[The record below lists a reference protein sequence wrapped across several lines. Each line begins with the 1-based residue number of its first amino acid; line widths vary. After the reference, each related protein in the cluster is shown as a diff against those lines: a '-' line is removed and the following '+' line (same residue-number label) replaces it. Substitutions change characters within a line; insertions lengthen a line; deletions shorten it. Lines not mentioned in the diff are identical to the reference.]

1 MIETLHTN
9 PARIKSD
16 AAEYAYISLRDFI
29 INIKP
34 STNDT
39 IPEIKMITLFVFDIT
54 LGFCIYPFTTSFRIK
69 ALKQYKPIKIST
81 VPKPAR

>member
-16 AAEYAYISLRDFI
+16 AAEIAHISLRDFM

-39 IPEIKMITLFVFDIT
+39 IPEIKMITLFVLDRT
-54 LGFCIYPFTTSFRIK
+54 LEFCIYPFTTSFRIK
-69 ALKQYKPIKIST
+69 ALKQNMPIKIST